1 MVIRAG
7 YSGRRGGVPSRVLN
21 SAGVV
26 FAAVLGVALQGQGR
40 PHRTNS
46 GGDGAPAV
54 LMSWFDPADSREKD
68 SRVQP
73 APLRGRD
80 VLSVREWAA

>member
-1 MVIRAG
+1 MVIRTG

-21 SAGVV
+21 SAGVF

-46 GGDGAPAV
+46 GGDGAPAG
-54 LMSWFDPADSREKD
+54 LMS
-68 SRVQP
+68 
-73 APLRGRD
+73 
-80 VLSVREWAA
+80 